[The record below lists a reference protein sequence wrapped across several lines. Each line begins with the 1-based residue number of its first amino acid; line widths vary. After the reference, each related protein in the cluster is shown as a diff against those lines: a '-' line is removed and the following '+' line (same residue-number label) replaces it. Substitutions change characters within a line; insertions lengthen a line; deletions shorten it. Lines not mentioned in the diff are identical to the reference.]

1 MSTCIGFLLRLKKL
15 GLVSVAESSG
25 NLLLGCFR
33 FHNNNNANKVISTMK
48 APAPAPI
55 PAFAPVDKDWVVFE
69 EEVVKVD
76 DGRGWYT
83 VEIKTDAWTVLV
95 WTIADSISEVV
106 DDISF
111 EDCMLIGVED
121 IAVVWEV

>member
-1 MSTCIGFLLRLKKL
+1 MR
-15 GLVSVAESSG
+15 
-25 NLLLGCFR
+25 
-33 FHNNNNANKVISTMK
+33 

-55 PAFAPVDKDWVVFE
+55 PALAPVDKDWVVFE
-69 EEVVKVD
+69 EEVVEVD
-76 DGRGWYT
+76 DGKGWYT

-95 WTIADSISEVV
+95 WAVADSIPEVV
-106 DDISF
+106 DDMNF

>member
-1 MSTCIGFLLRLKKL
+1 
-15 GLVSVAESSG
+15 
-25 NLLLGCFR
+25 
-33 FHNNNNANKVISTMK
+33 MK

-76 DGRGWYT
+76 DGKGWYT

-95 WTIADSISEVV
+95 GTIADSIPEVV
-106 DDISF
+106 DGISF

-121 IAVVWEV
+121 IAEVWEV